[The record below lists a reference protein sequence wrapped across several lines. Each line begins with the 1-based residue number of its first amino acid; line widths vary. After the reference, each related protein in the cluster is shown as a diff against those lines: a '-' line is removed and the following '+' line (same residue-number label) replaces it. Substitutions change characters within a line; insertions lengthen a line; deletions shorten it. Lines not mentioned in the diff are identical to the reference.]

1 MQKSTKILL
10 WVLGIVIVIS
20 AIAVTYVLAK
30 KATTKVSD
38 TNSTQ
43 NQSQSQNNDNSTN
56 ATTEIVHVTD
66 PGVTWLAE
74 PVKSGDL
81 DLIKKTKDNYV
92 SDVTYYKVADLD
104 GGGSIILASVGIDMP
119 GSPEFAYFKKDA
131 DGNYAYILNQSFEKD
146 GAIATRDFLNNVK
159 IDYTTVYQSL
169 SAPAFLDANGV
180 TLRAASTS
188 NSRKLFSDLKNPT
201 EIADSSYGKIYQTVS
216 GSKSDELT
224 GTVLNLRLA
233 DGSTIQY
240 SPKFNF
246 MPATEIPIITWN
258 DASKNNKRYTPESYS
273 GCGSSSAN
281 YNIIINTDNIKNR
294 LTQIGKTSNNEVIYG
309 FTSSDDAVVKAAYEN
324 YKAGRSANDT
334 LSLEDFANQK
344 PVFVYKDGFN
354 DYVVFTGRDFAGAYG
369 CGKPVI
375 YLYPE
380 KTTEVSVKVG
390 ADIVKSDPEY
400 INGWNVVAEPNG
412 QLTVD
417 GKNYDSLFWEGYGQK
432 YPEIDS
438 GKIVE
443 KNNIEN
449 ALRQDLAQL
458 GLNNKE
464 SQDFLDFWLPK
475 MPNNPYIRLT
485 WLGTKQM
492 DDLAPLI
499 VNPKPTTMIRVFLDF
514 IGLDKPIDLPAQ
526 KLSAPS
532 RNGFTLVEWG
542 GVLREGIK

>member
-10 WVLGIVIVIS
+10 WILGIVIVIS
-20 AIAVTYVLAK
+20 AIGITYTIAK
-30 KATTKVSD
+30 KSTTSNTATPS
-38 TNSTQ
+38 Q
-43 NQSQSQNNDNSTN
+43 NQSQNTNNSTN
-56 ATTEIVHVTD
+56 TTPEIVHVSD

-74 PVKSGDL
+74 PVKLDDL
-81 DLIKKTKDNYV
+81 GLIKKTQDNYI
-92 SDVTYYKVADLD
+92 SDVTYYQVANLD
-104 GGGSIILASVGIDMP
+104 NGGSIILASANMDMP

-131 DGNYAYILNQSFEKD
+131 DGNYAYILNQSFEQDSTAASKD
-146 GAIATRDFLNNVK
+146 LNNAK

-169 SAPAFLDANGV
+169 SAPAFLDANGN
-180 TLRAASTS
+180 TLKSTLS
-188 NSRKLFSDLKNPT
+188 KTSRKLFSDLKSPT
-201 EIADSSYGKIYQTVS
+201 EIADTPYGKIYQTVS
-216 GSKSDELT
+216 GAKSDELT

-233 DGSTIQY
+233 DGSTVQY

-246 MPATEIPIITWN
+246 MPSTEIPIITWN
-258 DASKNNKRYTPESYS
+258 DGTKNAKRYTPESYS

-281 YNIIINTDNIKNR
+281 YNIIINTDNIKTR
-294 LTQIGKTSNNEVIYG
+294 LTQIGKTNNNEVIYG
-309 FTSSDDAVVKAAYEN
+309 FTSSNDPVVKAAYEN
-324 YKAGRSANDT
+324 YSAGRSANDT
-334 LSLEDFANQK
+334 LSLEDFAAQK
-344 PVFVYKDGFN
+344 PIFVYKDGFN

-390 ADIVKSDPEY
+390 ADITKSEPFY
-400 INGWNVVAEPNG
+400 NNGWNALAEPNG
-412 QLTVD
+412 QLIVD
-417 GKNYDSLFWEGYGQK
+417 GKMYDSLFWEGIGQE
-432 YPEIDS
+432 YPEIDC

-458 GLNNKE
+458 GLNSKE

-485 WLGTKQM
+485 WFGTSQM
-492 DDLAPLI
+492 NKLAPLA
-499 VNPKPTTMIRVFLDF
+499 VSPKPDTTIRIFLDF
-514 IGLDKPIDLPAQ
+514 AGLDKPIDLPAQ
-526 KLSAPS
+526 KLSAPA

-542 GVLREGIK
+542 GILRGEIK